1 VRILMDAILKR
12 KKEGLII
19 VISAPS
25 GVGKTTLCKRLLQAL
40 PFLTHSV
47 SFTTRQPRKNEIEGI
62 DYYFVSVEEFQKMI
76 ERKEFVEW
84 TKVHGEFYG
93 TSSVF
98 LNKIIEGGKDAILEV
113 DVKGGIN
120 IKEKYPQATL
130 IFLLPP
136 SWEELE
142 KRLRARGTETNEKIK
157 RRIKRAKKEIE
168 YAVHYD
174 YLVINDKIND
184 ALEDLFAIIR
194 AERCRTTR
202 TLSIENLKRFIS

>member
-1 VRILMDAILKR
+1 MDAILKR

>member
-1 VRILMDAILKR
+1 MLKR